1 MLWKFESFV
10 RANDL
15 QETVIAFAVGG
26 EYTIGN
32 IAQSGLDIGLLA
44 EYLFDNRDELAVT
57 SLDNDLFSGMRLA
70 LNDVQDTQLLLGG
83 IVGLGRSTKIVSV
96 EGSRRLWSS
105 WKVALEA
112 RIFSD
117 VSSEEFLFFLQNDSF
132 LQFRLSTFF

>member
-1 MLWKFESFV
+1 MLWKFESFI